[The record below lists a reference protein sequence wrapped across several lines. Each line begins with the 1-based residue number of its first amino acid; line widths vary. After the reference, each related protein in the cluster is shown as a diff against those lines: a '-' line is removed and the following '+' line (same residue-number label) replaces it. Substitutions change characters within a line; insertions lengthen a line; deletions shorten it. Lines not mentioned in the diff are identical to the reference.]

1 MNYNKI
7 ISDEKINKIIENHI
21 NDFLFARYSETS
33 DNDQMVDEALIYSYD
48 ARFVH
53 RKLCALFNLAPQ
65 TRDFDRNHS
74 KYNGLVIIRKSKNNC
89 SVMILAL
96 PNSKSHLLKDI
107 TLKMEK
113 AYGCFL
119 ARPIEVKING
129 CEGWQFEKKKE
140 NDATFELK
148 THKHLYHFFAQLLIC
163 KRYYMWDYCLRK
175 QLGSHIC

>member
-53 RKLCALFNLAPQ
+53 RKLCAIFNLAPQ

-89 SVMILAL
+89 SVILLAL

-113 AYGCFL
+113 AYGWFL

-129 CEGWQFEKKKE
+129 CEGWQFEKKMMLLL
-140 NDATFELK
+140 NLK
-148 THKHLYHFFAQLLIC
+148 LINICIIFAQLLVC